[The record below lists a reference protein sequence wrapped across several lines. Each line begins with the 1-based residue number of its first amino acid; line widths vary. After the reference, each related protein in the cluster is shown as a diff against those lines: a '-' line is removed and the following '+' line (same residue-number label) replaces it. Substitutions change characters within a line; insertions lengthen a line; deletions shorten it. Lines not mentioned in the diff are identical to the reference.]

1 MKGLTTIRLFSPLVL
16 ASAIAVLFASA
27 AYAQGGAVSHHY
39 APPPLDAGSALPNPD
54 YLPGVRPSNYPRPD
68 DRATRPSVY
77 GSQTAVKI
85 RAGTSGNGFDWADA
99 GIGAAGG
106 LGVILVATGSAI
118 VLRSRRRSLAAT

>member
-54 YLPGVRPSNYPRPD
+54 YLPGVRPSNY
-68 DRATRPSVY
+68 

-118 VLRSRRRSLAAT
+118 VLRSRRRSLAATSASVPVTTPPP